1 MENTNRL
8 TISGLIATTPRQVV
22 MESGTEVI
30 SFRLANNDGK
40 ATNWLTATAFGDNA
54 RRAGEVVTKGS
65 QIELTGELKVRDWD
79 NGERS
84 GTSVE
89 IEFYDCE
96 VITKLAHS
104 CNCEHCGER

>member
-54 RRAGEVVTKGS
+54 RRAGEVVEPALRLSST
-65 QIELTGELKVRDWD
+65 
-79 NGERS
+79 
-84 GTSVE
+84 
-89 IEFYDCE
+89 
-96 VITKLAHS
+96 ITK
-104 CNCEHCGER
+104 